1 MISLNTDRR
10 DRYNVQGTTVTS
22 TQGRITIT
30 IQIPELHEEFELV
43 PKKQPTKPKP
53 AEKFTEL
60 RRHLE
65 EMRPYELRNQNK
77 NSMQQPNYKL
87 SGGQRQY
94 QSAWRKKWLPHH
106 K

>member
-1 MISLNTDRR
+1 MISLTQTGEIDT
-10 DRYNVQGTTVTS
+10 NVQGTTVTS
-22 TQGRITIT
+22 TQKSITIT

-43 PKKQPTKPKP
+43 PKKQPTQAKTGRKI
-53 AEKFTEL
+53 TEL

-87 SGGQRQY
+87 SGGKGNT
-94 QSAWRKKWLPHH
+94 SPHGERNGFPPP
-106 K
+106 